1 MNEPVGLLVWLTVL
15 YIVLWIFALILLVLA
30 AFTIGSIIYDVFV
43 KPAIENIAD
52 YLENVF
58 KKRGDKNENE

>member
-52 YLENVF
+52 YLEGTF
-58 KKRGDKNENE
+58 KKRGN

>member
-15 YIVLWIFALILLVLA
+15 YIILWIFALILLVLA

-43 KPAIENIAD
+43 KPTIENIAD
-52 YLENVF
+52 YLEYVF
-58 KKRGDKNENE
+58 KKRGDKNE

>member
-15 YIVLWIFALILLVLA
+15 YIILWIFALILLVLA

-58 KKRGDKNENE
+58 KKRGDKNE